1 MRDPRHD
8 PRTGDKVYKGTLSR
22 TVDYVIGHE
31 VGYISQANKSSRCF
45 IETWRSWCKGATL
58 EPLPAATSED
68 QGLRIRF
75 IELENRVKRLEDM
88 IGSGFG
94 IGIEQL

>member
-8 PRTGDKVYKGTLSR
+8 PRTGDKVYKGALSR
-22 TVDYVIGHE
+22 SVDCTPDNE
-31 VGYISQANKSSRCF
+31 VWYTSQAGKRSKCWIS
-45 IETWRSWCKGATL
+45 TWRSWCKGATL
-58 EPLPAATSED
+58 EPVPLPTAED

-94 IGIEQL
+94 VGIEQL